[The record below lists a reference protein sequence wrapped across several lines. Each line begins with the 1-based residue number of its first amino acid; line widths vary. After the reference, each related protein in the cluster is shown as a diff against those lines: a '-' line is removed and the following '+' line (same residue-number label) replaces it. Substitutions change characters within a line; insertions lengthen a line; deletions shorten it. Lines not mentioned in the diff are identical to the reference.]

1 MADCPDIQKTLVP
14 LSRAVA
20 AAMIDTFADKG
31 NSQQVYSHWGAR
43 EVAKLQQQVLK
54 RGKRTQLLTV
64 NANTR
69 TATLPPDF
77 KSELFVGYINSKG
90 EKIPIP
96 INSKITTPNAIEEI
110 ECEDKCPKCNQ
121 NSSICNDL
129 TVTESVETV
138 IINAGKSCTTWNL
151 YGNIVGSVKFSYVTC
166 DGTVVTSQSVS
177 DVGIEVCIDDSYP
190 ITMDGDGIKTAGAA
204 CSTAIAG
211 FYDKTTIK
219 KLYPNGDYYLE
230 VTTPYFNADNG
241 LVEYITTKEFIVA
254 ISLKPCG
261 CPENTEENIAIIQD
275 CCYDA
280 WCCHYAPCSSVCDT
294 NAGGYRIFEESGLI
308 QFDFNFKYTQVYLE
322 YLGFIPKLNG
332 QLAIPEVA
340 FESVVA
346 GIKFRSVENKKS
358 VPLSERAWY
367 WQRYVTE
374 RGNMQKILG
383 RVSLAD
389 IINSINLNP
398 KFDFELPF
406 NCYSGVCNTIA
417 VVSSSSADC
426 AVASSSGST
435 GNTINNTINETIN
448 NIVNNTITYIINNY
462 TEIKIIV
469 DGLSGSPVALSN
481 TYQNNALIGATGL
494 AAINVNKNTEYVGE
508 DYTFNGVTGTIT
520 RVNQWQTGDIAVLD
534 FTRLGNGTVNTPVAL
549 TDGATVTWSFS
560 SGNVGYFTIGGN
572 RTLAITNIT
581 ENTAGV
587 LYVTQDGTG
596 SRTLTFP
603 SGSLFINGWNGV
615 LPATA
620 GAVIPLA
627 FFYDGTNYRWN
638 LG

>member
-1 MADCPDIQKTLVP
+1 MVANCPDTKATLVP

-77 KSELFVGYINSKG
+77 KSEIFVGYLNSRN
-90 EKIPIP
+90 EKIPIG
-96 INSKITTPNAIEEI
+96 INTKITTDNAIEEI

-129 TVTESVETV
+129 TVTEDVETV
-138 IINAGKSCTTWNL
+138 IINA
-151 YGNIVGSVKFSYVTC
+151 
-166 DGTVVTSQSVS
+166 
-177 DVGIEVCIDDSYP
+177 
-190 ITMDGDGIKTAGAA
+190 A
-204 CSTAIAG
+204 

-219 KLYPNGDYYLE
+219 KLYPNGDYFLE
-230 VTTPYFNADNG
+230 ITTPYYNIDNAQ
-241 LVEYITTKEFIVA
+241 VEYLTTKEFIVA

-280 WCCHYAPCSSVCDT
+280 WCCHYAPCSNVCDT
-294 NAGGYRIFEESGLI
+294 NAGGYKIFEEDGLI
-308 QFDFNFKYTQVYLE
+308 QFDFNFRYTQIYIE
-322 YLGFIPKLNG
+322 YYGFIPKLNG

-340 FESVVA
+340 FEAVVA

-367 WQRYVTE
+367 WTRYLTE

-383 RVSLAD
+383 RMSLSD
-389 IINSINLNP
+389 IIKSINLNP
-398 KFDFELPF
+398 RFDFEIPF

-426 AVASSSGST
+426 AVAGSSGSA

-462 TEIKIIV
+462 TEIRFIV
-469 DGLSGSPVALSN
+469 DLNAVGPIISGF
-481 TYQNNALIGATGL
+481 TYQNDSLIGATGL
-494 AAINVNKNTEYVGE
+494 AMINVNKNTEYVGE

-520 RVNQWQTGDIAVLD
+520 RVNQWQQGDIGVLD
-534 FTRLGNGTVNTPVAL
+534 FTRLGNGSANTPVAL
-549 TDGATVTWSFS
+549 TDAATVTWDFS
-560 SGNVGYFTIGGN
+560 LGNVGHFTIGGN
-572 RTLAITNIT
+572 RTLAITNMIA
-581 ENTAGV
+581 NTAGV
-587 LYVTQDGTG
+587 LYVTQDGVG
-596 SRTLTFP
+596 SRTLVLP
-603 SGSLFINGWNGV
+603 SGSLYINGWDGI
-615 LPATA
+615 LPTTA
-620 GAVIPLA
+620 GAVIALA
-627 FFYDGTNYRWN
+627 FYYDGTNYRWN